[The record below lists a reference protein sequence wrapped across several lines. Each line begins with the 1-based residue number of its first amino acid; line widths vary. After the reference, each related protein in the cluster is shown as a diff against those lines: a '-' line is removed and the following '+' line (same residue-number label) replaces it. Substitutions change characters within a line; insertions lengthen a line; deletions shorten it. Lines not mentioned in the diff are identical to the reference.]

1 MSLASLEKFT
11 FCLSE
16 NVSDGWPGETVP
28 QQTSKEM
35 SRLDN
40 CIFHHFMICRIHKSI
55 IYIYILFK
63 NVNWSSFVSGSH
75 KKFQSLVCSSV
86 CCLPW
91 MLRQM
96 PSPSL
101 SAQQP
106 VLYTFRHAWPVLT
119 LSNDRQWGRVFLS
132 SAVYCMSAPF
142 RVYVSWHMLAFL
154 PLARSVQQVNTST
167 AKLSSGKYA
176 K

>member
-1 MSLASLEKFT
+1 MSVTGGQERQ
-11 FCLSE
+11 CLSKPQKKCRDE
-16 NVSDGWPGETVP
+16 IIVS
-28 QQTSKEM
+28 
-35 SRLDN
+35 
-40 CIFHHFMICRIHKSI
+40 FI
-55 IYIYILFK
+55 ISWYAEFINQLYIYILFK